1 MQQLW
6 KILECINEKVVAIQH
21 YKSNNKDTFLKKNSR
36 NGSENNTKSS
46 CQRKTQQGKDWSAH
60 NLRVLIKE
68 KWCEEFLRVNAD
80 YTTAVGNGVV
90 RLLAG

>member
-1 MQQLW
+1 MP
-6 KILECINEKVVAIQH
+6 
-21 YKSNNKDTFLKKNSR
+21 KKNT
-36 NGSENNTKSS
+36 GE
-46 CQRKTQQGKDWSAH
+46 GLSAH

-80 YTTAVGNGVV
+80 YTAAVGNGVV